1 MSAAIAWPAVLL
13 IGVLGIGVVALWML
27 ARQLRSRRPIPD
39 EMRRELAEAPMSPL
53 QRRAW
58 IALGVVL
65 TALIASF
72 GIIAGS
78 GGAQVYWDDDSV
90 RLPVTGIFIAALV
103 LHMLI
108 LYVPMQLARKGQG
121 YDERDRRILAS
132 SPAFQSAAMLL
143 TMAAWNIYLVESF
156 RPERLIPSVYLY
168 LIFGSMLFAQM
179 IATDLGVLFG
189 YWSGAGDAEG

>member
-1 MSAAIAWPAVLL
+1 MNIAVLWSAVVL
-13 IGVLGIGVVALWML
+13 IGVVGLGVVALWIL
-27 ARQLRSRRPIPD
+27 ARQVRSRRAIPD
-39 EMRRELAEAPMSPL
+39 EMRRELAEMPMSPL

-58 IALGVVL
+58 IALIVVL
-65 TALIASF
+65 AALAASF
-72 GIIAGS
+72 GIIVGN
-78 GGAQVYWDDDSV
+78 GGAQVYWDEDAV
-90 RLPVTGIFIAALV
+90 RLPVTGIFIGTLV
-103 LHMLI
+103 LHMVI
-108 LYVPMQLARKGQG
+108 LYLPVQLARRGEG
-121 YDERDRRILAS
+121 YDERDRRILAN

-143 TMAAWNIYLVESF
+143 AMAAWNIYLVESY